1 VPGPLNGHCG
11 LFKSRLAIHNP
22 LARMNRY
29 FDEVHAFCRTYDLFD
44 RGEHILIGFSGGPDS
59 MFLTECLQQIS
70 ATYRYG
76 WNITL
81 AHLNH
86 GITEAADDNERFAR
100 QMAETR
106 FKLPLVTRKVSIPD
120 MRASGRFRGMSVEQL
135 GRRER
140 YRLFT
145 DVCRQKGITKL
156 ATGHQLDDQS
166 ETVLMRAIAGSWLTG
181 IAGIPV
187 RRPLS
192 RELKTEIVRP
202 LLRTGREQVEEWIQ
216 AENVP
221 FFDDPSNTD
230 TRYNRNKV
238 RHMLM
243 PLLAKEFNPG
253 VRRHLAALGFQAQE
267 LESELQTLAAAFLDK
282 PQERG
287 GQTIQRVDLSKLR
300 VQGPLAQ
307 RYILREALVSAGLPA
322 REVTHRRVESVRDL
336 LGSERRGI
344 VVKLNEKTG
353 VMLDDMHLVIT
364 VTHTTVLP
372 EFITP
377 AEFQITRDGTWV
389 ADVNRGPYA
398 RISAEMMAMPEGGLA
413 QLLRDKPPEVEYL
426 DAEKVLFPLLVR
438 GRKEGDRIQPLGLD
452 GEKKIQDLL
461 TDNKVPREERDLV
474 PLVCDATGV
483 VCVCGHTIAH
493 RARVIPTTTQLLCL
507 SMMARTGSS
516 EASGFLPPVTG

>member
-1 VPGPLNGHCG
+1 
-11 LFKSRLAIHNP
+11 
-22 LARMNRY
+22 MNRY

-59 MFLTECLQQIS
+59 MFLVECLQQIS
-70 ATYRYG
+70 GTYRYS
-76 WNITL
+76 WSITL

-86 GITEAADDNERFAR
+86 GITESADDNERFCR

-106 FKLPLVTRKVSIPD
+106 FKLPLVVRRVSIPM
-120 MRASGRFRGMSVEQL
+120 MRDSGKYRGMSVEQL

-140 YRLFT
+140 YRLFVET
-145 DVCRQKGITKL
+145 CRQKGITKL

-192 RELKTEIVRP
+192 RELKTEVVRP
-202 LLRTGREQVEEWIQ
+202 LLRTGREQIEEWVK

-221 FFDDPSNTD
+221 FFDDPSNSD

-267 LESELQTLAAAFLDK
+267 LETELQALASAFLDK
-282 PQERG
+282 PEERG
-287 GQTIQRVDLSKLR
+287 GQTIQRVDLGKLR
-300 VQGPLAQ
+300 AQGPLAQ
-307 RYILREALVSAGLPA
+307 RYILREGLASAGLPI
-322 REVTHRRVESVRDL
+322 REVTHRRVESIRDL
-336 LGSERRGI
+336 LGSERRG
-344 VVKLNEKTG
+344 VVIKLNEKTG
-353 VMLDDMHLVIT
+353 VMLDDTHLIIT
-364 VTHTTVLP
+364 VTHTTMLP

-377 AEFQITRDGTWV
+377 AEFQITRDGSWV
-389 ADVNRGPYA
+389 ADVSRGPFA
-398 RISAEMMAMPEGGLA
+398 RISAEMMSMPEGGLN
-413 QLLRDKPPEVEYL
+413 QLLEEKPPEVEYL
-426 DAEKVLFPLLVR
+426 DADKVLFPLLVR
-438 GRKEGDRIQPLGLD
+438 GRKDGDRIQPLGLE

-461 TDNKVPREERDLV
+461 TDNKVAREERDLV
-474 PLVCDATGV
+474 PLVCDSSGV

-493 RARVIPTTTQLLCL
+493 RARVTPMTRQLICL
-507 SMMARTGSS
+507 TMMARSGSS